1 VEEEAITEIEL
12 RGLNQAG
19 GGLAGT
25 NFGL

>member
-1 VEEEAITEIEL
+1 VVEEAITEIEL

-19 GGLAGT
+19 GGLTGT